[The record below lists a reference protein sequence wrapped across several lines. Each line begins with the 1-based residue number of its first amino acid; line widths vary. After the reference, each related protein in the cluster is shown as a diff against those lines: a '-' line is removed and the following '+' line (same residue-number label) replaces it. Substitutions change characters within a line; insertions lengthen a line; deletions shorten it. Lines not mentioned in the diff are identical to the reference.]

1 MTRPR
6 WCFLAGLLIVTIVTA
21 GGCQWRGV
29 NSMPLPG
36 TSGNGDGAFVI
47 QAQMPDVTN
56 LVENSRVRV
65 GDVTVGS
72 ISKIEQQGWRAL
84 VTMRLDSNVDLPENA
99 TATVGQTSLLGS
111 LHIELAPPTQ
121 EAPRGRLH
129 DGALIPLSAAGS
141 YPTAEQTLA
150 ALSLLLNNGG
160 LGKVHDITT
169 AFTTALGGREIDAR
183 ALIEQL
189 DRFIGTLNDQVDD
202 IITAT
207 DSLNHLA
214 GGLAQQEPVLNR
226 ALDTIPASLAVLKDQ
241 RHNLT
246 DMLVKLGQ
254 FSALATH
261 TVDESKDKTVQILN
275 AVGPVLDS
283 LANAGPAL
291 TRSLSQLT
299 TFPWPKETLGN
310 WIRGDLANSSLVVD
324 LTLSRLDSA
333 FLTGTRFEGKLTK
346 LEIQWGRTIG
356 QLPSPYTAGNP
367 LIVPYHFN

>member
-1 MTRPR
+1 MTPPR
-6 WCFLAGLLIVTIVTA
+6 WWRLVGLLLAAIAVL
-21 GGCQWRGV
+21 GGCEWRGI
-29 NSMPLPG
+29 NSLRLPG
-36 TSGNGDGAFVI
+36 TAGNGQDAFVV
-47 QAQMPDVTN
+47 QAQLPDVTN

-72 ISKIEQQGWRAL
+72 ITKIEQQGWHAL
-84 VTMRLDSNVDLPENA
+84 VTMRLDPNVDLPENA

-111 LHIELAPPTQ
+111 LHVELAPPTQ

-129 DGALIPLSAAGS
+129 DGTLIPLSAAGS
-141 YPTAEQTLA
+141 YPTTEQTLA

-169 AFTTALGGREIDAR
+169 ALTTALAGREPDAR
-183 ALIEQL
+183 TLIDQL
-189 DRFIGTLNDQVDD
+189 DRFVGTLNDQVDD

-207 DSLNHLA
+207 DNLNHLA
-214 GGLAQQEPVLNR
+214 GGLAQQQPVLNH
-226 ALDTIPASLAVLKDQ
+226 ALETIPASLAVLKDQ
-241 RHNLT
+241 RHDLT
-246 DMLVKLGQ
+246 NMLVELGQ

-275 AVGPVLDS
+275 DVGPVLQA

-310 WIRGDLANSSLVVD
+310 WIRGDLGNASVVVD

-333 FLTGTRFEGKLTK
+333 FLTGTRFEGNLTE
-346 LEIQWGRTIG
+346 LEMQWGRTIG
-356 QLPSPYTAGNP
+356 QFPSPYTAGNP
-367 LIVPYHFN
+367 LIAPYHSN

>member
-6 WCFLAGLLIVTIVTA
+6 RCLLAGLLIVTMVTA

-47 QAQMPDVTN
+47 QAQLPDVTN

-72 ISKIEQQGWRAL
+72 ISKIEQQGWHAL

-129 DGALIPLSAAGS
+129 NGTLIPLSAAGS

-183 ALIEQL
+183 TLIDQL

-226 ALDTIPASLAVLKDQ
+226 ALDAIPASLAVLKDQ

-261 TVDESKDKTVQILN
+261 TVDESKDKTVRILN
-275 AVGPVLDS
+275 EVGPVLDS

-310 WIRGDLANSSLVVD
+310 WIRGDLANASLVMD
-324 LTLSRLDSA
+324 LTLSRLDST
-333 FLTGTRFEGKLTK
+333 FLTGTRFEGKLTE
-346 LEIQWGRTIG
+346 LELQWGRTIG